1 MYVGGKVTYIDN
13 CDKDLMSLPVIDDMV
28 EAVGYIERFMNYYF
42 KIPNMDLSNGL
53 KQIQSDSDVQSMCNF
68 VPKDKVIEMYIEEL
82 TTEEAV
88 TQEQQ
93 FLKSMEVAGP
103 SKVVIEEISKKS
115 KGKSVAEVG
124 EGDVGEGDV
133 GEGDTEVFFDVPIK
147 IDIANVEQNVVD
159 DPDYNSDAL
168 EKWNHGCTKR
178 KAYRALDRALRIIE
192 GKHAEQY
199 TKLWDFAEE
208 VKKTN
213 PGSTVKV
220 KLDRG
225 RFQRIYVCLGA
236 CKEGFKS
243 GCRPLIGL
251 DGCHLKSLYGGQLLC
266 AVGIDPND
274 ETWVIAYAVVE
285 MENKSSWIWFLELLA
300 VDVGIVNQGGWTFIS
315 DQQKG

>member
-13 CDKDLMSLPVIDDMV
+13 CDKDLMSLPMIDDMV
-28 EAVGYIERFMNYYF
+28 EAIGYIERFMNYYF

-88 TQEQQ
+88 TQKQQ
-93 FLKSMEVAGP
+93 FLKSMEVTGP
-103 SKVVIEEISKKS
+103 SKVVIEEISKKNCERPEKS
-115 KGKSVAEVG
+115 KGKYVAEVG
-124 EGDVGEGDV
+124 KGDV
-133 GEGDTEVFFDVPIK
+133 GEGDTEVFFDVPISLK
-147 IDIANVEQNVVD
+147 GNVEEENEETTEED
-159 DPDYNSDAL
+159 D
-168 EKWNHGCTKR
+168 
-178 KAYRALDRALRIIE
+178 YRALKIIE

-213 PGSTVKV
+213 PRSTVKV

-225 RFQRIYVCLGA
+225 RFQRIYMCLGA

-251 DGCHLKSLYGGQLLC
+251 DGCHLKSVYGGQLLC
-266 AVGIDPND
+266 AVDIDPND

-285 MENKSSWIWFLELLA
+285 IENKS
-300 VDVGIVNQGGWTFIS
+300 G
-315 DQQKG
+315 